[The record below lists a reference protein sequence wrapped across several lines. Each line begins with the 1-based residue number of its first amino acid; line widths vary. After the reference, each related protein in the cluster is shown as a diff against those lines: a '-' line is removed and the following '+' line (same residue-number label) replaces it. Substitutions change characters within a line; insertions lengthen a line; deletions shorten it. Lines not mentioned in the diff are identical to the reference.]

1 MLAAGRSAPREIAP
15 MIAEA
20 VAAGH
25 TSLRAVAEYLNA
37 LEITTSRGKA
47 WTATAVRTAPQLL
60 KSH

>member
-1 MLAAGRSAPREIAP
+1 

-60 KSH
+60 KLH